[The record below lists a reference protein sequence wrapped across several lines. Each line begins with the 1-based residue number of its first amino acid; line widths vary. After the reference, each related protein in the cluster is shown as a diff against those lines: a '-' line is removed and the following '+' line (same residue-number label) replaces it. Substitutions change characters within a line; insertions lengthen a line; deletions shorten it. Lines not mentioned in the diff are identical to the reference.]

1 MVPFGKAIDCSFVEV
16 SLIDEPHVTK
26 VIENSLNPKWENE
39 SWSWDIEEE
48 SNLQDVPLIFKVCF
62 DGIAKQ

>member
-1 MVPFGKAIDCSFVEV
+1 MEV

-48 SNLQDVPLIFKVCF
+48 SNLQDVPLIFKVRL
-62 DGIAKQ
+62 DGIANQ

>member
-1 MVPFGKAIDCSFVEV
+1 MEV
-16 SLIDEPHVTK
+16 SLIEEPHVTK

-48 SNLQDVPLIFKVCF
+48 SNLQDVPLIFKVHI
-62 DGIAKQ
+62 GRIAYR